1 MKNKNEV
8 TYLSY
13 TWKQMKKKKAGYA
26 FIAPY
31 YLLFTVFTIV
41 PVLISI
47 FFSFTYFNA
56 LEAPQFLGLD
66 NYMRLFLHDDVFIIS
81 IKNTMV
87 FAVITGPLS
96 YIMCL
101 LFAWFINELSRPL
114 RVLFTIIFYVPSIS
128 GQAYTIFS
136 IIFNS
141 DRYGI
146 INGLLIRM
154 GFLTEPIA
162 WFQDPNYMLT
172 IVMIVSLWMSLG
184 TAFLSFIAGLQS
196 VDRSLYEA
204 GAVDGIKTRWH
215 ELWFITLPYMKPQL
229 MFGAVMS
236 ISSTFSVGAVCTTLC
251 GFPSTDYA
259 AHTIINHL
267 QDYGTIRFEMGY
279 ACAIATLLFLLM
291 VGTNKLINILLRR
304 VGD

>member
-1 MKNKNEV
+1 MKNSKDV
-8 TYLSY
+8 SYWSY

-31 YLLFTVFTIV
+31 YLLFTVFTIL

-56 LEAPQFLGLD
+56 LEPPEFIGLD
-66 NYMRLFLHDDVFIIS
+66 NFMRLFLHDDVFIIS
-81 IKNTMV
+81 IKNTLV

-128 GQAYTIFS
+128 GGAYSIFS
-136 IIFNS
+136 IIFHS

-146 INGLLIRM
+146 INGMLIKM
-154 GFLTEPIA
+154 GFITEPIA
-162 WFQDPNYMLT
+162 WFQDPNYMMP
-172 IVMIVSLWMSLG
+172 IVIVVMLWMSLG

-229 MFGAVMS
+229 MFGAVMA
-236 ISSTFSVGAVCTTLC
+236 ISGSFNVGAVGAVLC
-251 GFPSTDYA
+251 GQPSTDYA
-259 AHTIINHL
+259 VHTIMNHL
-267 QDYGTIRFEMGY
+267 QDYGNIRFDMGY
-279 ACAIATLLFLLM
+279 ACAIAALLFLLTM
-291 VGTNKLINILLRR
+291 GVNKLINILLRR